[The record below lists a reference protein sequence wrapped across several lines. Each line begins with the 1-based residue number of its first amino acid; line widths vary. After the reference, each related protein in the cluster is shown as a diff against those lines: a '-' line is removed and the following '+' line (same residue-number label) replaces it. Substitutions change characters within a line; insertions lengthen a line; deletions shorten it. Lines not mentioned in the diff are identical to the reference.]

1 MKISKTFRLSE
12 QAVEILN
19 RQESP
24 TQFLEDLILK
34 QKSNSLNIQYITRD
48 EVIELIEERVGGM
61 QPEVS
66 TTALR
71 VPISDLKK
79 RAIPDILVD
88 IDTLKRQCAEELE
101 YCQDPETRHS
111 IEDEYRNRI
120 QALWDE
126 YKALKEAK

>member
-1 MKISKTFRLSE
+1 MNYNLSTFRNNIREAFNKAEAGEEVLVERFGLYYSLSLTE
-12 QAVEILN
+12 QRN
-19 RQESP
+19 
-24 TQFLEDLILK
+24 T
-34 QKSNSLNIQYITRD
+34 
-48 EVIELIEERVGGM
+48 
-61 QPEVS
+61 VS
-66 TTALR
+66 IGSVLSVKAPNTTK
-71 VPISDLKK
+71 VTISDLKK

-101 YCQDPETRHS
+101 YCQDPETRDS

>member
-1 MKISKTFRLSE
+1 MYNLYNMYMNYNLSTFRNNIREAFNKAEAGEEVLVERFGLYYSLSLTE
-12 QAVEILN
+12 QRN
-19 RQESP
+19 
-24 TQFLEDLILK
+24 T
-34 QKSNSLNIQYITRD
+34 
-48 EVIELIEERVGGM
+48 
-61 QPEVS
+61 VS
-66 TTALR
+66 IGSVLSVKAPNTTK
-71 VPISDLKK
+71 VTISDLKK

-111 IEDEYRNRI
+111 IEDEYKNRI

>member
-1 MKISKTFRLSE
+1 MPNVTVYINKNNWEYLV
-12 QAVEILN
+12 VEKN
-19 RQESP
+19 
-24 TQFLEDLILK
+24 K
-34 QKSNSLNIQYITRD
+34 
-48 EVIELIEERVGGM
+48 GGLVNKLLVEHYKGNHIDFKKGGI
-61 QPEVS
+61 PN
-66 TTALR
+66 
-71 VPISDLKK
+71 ISDLKK

-111 IEDEYRNRI
+111 IEDEYKNRI